1 MLRTTAIGKLRAEP
15 ESRYTQKGSAQ
26 APTLFLM
33 VGLPGAGKTV
43 RAREL
48 AAERGALVLT
58 PDAWMIALF
67 GQSQPDGKRDLLEGR
82 LIALAIEVLR
92 LRLSVVLDFGLWG
105 RDERSALRW
114 IAASAGASCQVIYL
128 PVDREVQLSRVQGR
142 WERTPEQTF
151 SMTEAELEAWRSQFD
166 VPDDAELSNSSLPSP
181 PPGDE
186 GWLAWAERRWPSLRQ
201 GVEQAP
207 HHAMIARRVTS

>member
-1 MLRTTAIGKLRAEP
+1 MLGATVLGHLGAEP
-15 ESRYTQKGSAQ
+15 ESRSTQKGSAQ

-48 AAERGALVLT
+48 AAERGALLMT
-58 PDAWMIALF
+58 PDAWMIPLF
-67 GQSQPDGKRDLLEGR
+67 GQSQPDGKRDLVEGL
-82 LIALAIEVLR
+82 LIAVAIEVLR

-128 PVDREVQLSRVQGR
+128 PVDREVQLSRVRGR

-151 SMTEAELEAWRSQFD
+151 PMTEAELEAWRSQFD
-166 VPDDAELSNSSLPSP
+166 VPDADELANASLPSP

-186 GWLAWAERRWPSLRQ
+186 SWFAWAARRWPSLRQ
-201 GVEQAP
+201 SVEQAT
-207 HHAMIARRVTS
+207 HGR